1 MQSKRFWML
10 AIVGLGLMLAC
21 IGCQPGDAKLVA
33 AGIGVSDLEKSTDF
47 YTRVMGMKV
56 KTCLRQKDLEQ
67 VVLEFV
73 DSKGS
78 DVVLLHYT
86 DDSNPN
92 YTNNPD
98 KLVFYVPDA
107 YTLAA
112 AIAAEGLRIVS
123 PPKAQPTMGN
133 VVVGIATDPDGY
145 WIEMVQDP
153 TLTVAYLGAVGIG
166 VNDLEA
172 SADFYTRVMGMT
184 EQYRLKIPYLMDEI
198 ILQYAH
204 EGGGSA
210 VVLMHYLAPKNYADL
225 PLKLTFAL
233 NDPRA
238 TLGAIEAQGLEILVA
253 PNGKAKF
260 SPATYGLAKDLDG
273 YLVEI
278 LQSVEMVPPAKR

>member
-1 MQSKRFWML
+1 MKSKHFWIL
-10 AIVGLGLMLAC
+10 GIVGLGLMLSC
-21 IGCQPGDAKLVA
+21 FGCQPADSKLVA

-56 KTCLRQKDLEQ
+56 KTCMRQKDLEQ

-86 DDSNPN
+86 DDRNPN

-107 YTLAA
+107 YALAA

-145 WIEMVQDP
+145 WIEMVQEP
-153 TLTVAYLGAVGIG
+153 TLAVAYLGAVGIG

-210 VVLMHYLAPKNYADL
+210 VVLMHYLAPKNYTDL

-238 TLGAIEAQGLEILVA
+238 TLGAIEEEGLEILVA
-253 PNGKAKF
+253 PKGKAKF
-260 SPATYGLAKDLDG
+260 TPATYGLAKDIDG

-278 LQSVEMVPPAKR
+278 LQSVEMVPPAKQ